1 MHITAWLV
9 CVGSL
14 IQQWMLPG
22 WLRRFYIAITSQH
35 TDILYALNFNSCVS
49 LHSFSIWRYTE
60 RKNLE
65 KKIKNRR
72 INKKAMLNVHVAIAQ
87 WKFKNNY
94 MLFILCSAVK
104 TSKAKSIGFC
114 FLLYCS
120 SWVERLRV
128 DAVIAKNNLQTKSR
142 LIVRTCIVL
151 LRPVKY
157 VPLPLSS
164 CRFQPNPRFCQINR
178 KCNSKINCPNRNMS
192 LK

>member
-1 MHITAWLV
+1 MDDHVIDGVVHAYH
-9 CVGSL
+9 CMVG
-14 IQQWMLPG
+14 
-22 WLRRFYIAITSQH
+22 LRWFSDTTVNASGMASQ
-35 TDILYALNFNSCVS
+35 V
-49 LHSFSIWRYTE
+49 LHCFSIWRYIE

-72 INKKAMLNVHVAIAQ
+72 INQKSMLNVRVAIAQ

-94 MLFILCSAVK
+94 MLFIFCSAVK

-114 FLLYCS
+114 ILLYCS
-120 SWVERLRV
+120 SWVERLRP
-128 DAVIAKNNLQTKSR
+128 DAVITKNNLQTKSR
-142 LIVRTCIVL
+142 LTVRTCIVL

-178 KCNSKINCPNRNMS
+178 KYTSKINCPNESRYVLEIKLISNANGF
-192 LK
+192 